1 MPESEVLCLL
11 RSWDK
16 LNMKMGE
23 LYRVSKNVVTKR
35 KTFLYVFP
43 ASMKAMV
50 LKGVHDEAGQ
60 QRTVYLTRQRFFW
73 HGLER
78 EV

>member
-35 KTFLYVFP
+35 NVPVCVSSLHE
-43 ASMKAMV
+43 SN
-50 LKGVHDEAGQ
+50 GVEGCP
-60 QRTVYLTRQRFFW
+60 
-73 HGLER
+73 
-78 EV
+78 